1 MFEDLNPGKT
11 REEIEA
17 ENEEMRELIREAR
30 DKIVDLRE
38 ENRIMDRK
46 YNEIYT
52 DARRFAKVI
61 KDNLTDEQREKAFK
75 ELEEQEKLLERW
87 NIMDPD

>member
-1 MFEDLNPGKT
+1 MFEDISPGKS
-11 REEIEA
+11 REEIEN

-30 DKIVDLRE
+30 DTIVDLRE